1 MREILRNGDVL
12 TMDSRQPRAEAIVIE
27 AGRIVFAGSDADA
40 AAMAKAGGPCAE
52 TDLAG
57 HQVIPG
63 LIDMHAHLD
72 REGLKRGLHTMTG
85 LRTRNAVLDRIA
97 ALARAAEDGAW
108 IATAPI
114 GEPPF
119 FFFETED
126 AEQSLYPNRWELD
139 EVSPRNPVYIRPIL
153 GFWRWSPWPE
163 RLVSAA
169 NSPALDAVGID
180 RDTVPPSPSVD
191 IERDRS
197 NRPTGRF
204 FERTTAS
211 IIELKYF
218 SKPLG
223 FRPDQRREALL
234 VSQQIA
240 LSAGVTTV
248 FEGHGVEPAVLGAYR
263 DLHDS
268 NELAIRAEV
277 SLSPSWGSAAQPD
290 RFIDRWLGWLG
301 GDGVGDDRFRIKG
314 LFVNPIVTAD
324 DAARAASGSY
334 SGMAGYNFDSA
345 LAPPSFLPMLESL
358 ARNHIRAVG
367 LTPRLFQSF
376 DEAARRH
383 KLSERGWLV
392 QHCGHLPAE
401 HAAIAA
407 RHRIGISFLPVE
419 AMHKQAPTLC
429 KDAAV
434 AADFMPLRRLLDQG
448 QAISIA
454 TDNIPASLFFAI
466 WCCLAR
472 QDYRGHVQPDPDG
485 DISRE
490 EALWIAT
497 MGGARCLGRD
507 DRLGSISAGKAADLV
522 VLDRDFC
529 KCPLHEI
536 PDIQSL
542 ATMVA
547 GVWRHGDPRALR
559 GRHTGQEMAHLETA
573 RPETVHQ

>member
-1 MREILRNGDVL
+1 MREILRNGDIL
-12 TMDSRQPRAEAIVIE
+12 TMDAHLPKASALVVE
-27 AGRIVFAGSDADA
+27 AGRIIFVGSDSHAISA
-40 AAMAKAGGPCAE
+40 GKARGPYVE
-52 TDLAG
+52 IDLAG

-72 REGLKRGLHTMTG
+72 REGLKRGLHAMAG
-85 LRTRNAVLDRIA
+85 LTTRNAVLDRIA
-97 ALARAAEDGAW
+97 ALAESAEEGAW
-108 IATAPI
+108 IVTAPI
-114 GEPPF
+114 GQPPF
-119 FFFETED
+119 FFFESED
-126 AEQSLYPNRWELD
+126 AEQSLYPTRWELD
-139 EVSPRNPVYIRPIL
+139 EVSPRNPVYIQPIL

-163 RLVSAA
+163 SLISAA
-169 NSPALDAVGID
+169 NSLALEAVGID
-180 RDTVPPSPSVD
+180 EDTAAPSPSVD
-191 IERDRS
+191 IERDKS
-197 NRPTGRF
+197 GLPTGRF

-211 IIELKYF
+211 IIELRYF

-223 FRPDQRREALL
+223 FRPTDRRKALL
-234 VSQQIA
+234 VSQQVA

-263 DLHDS
+263 SLRDS
-268 NELAIRAEV
+268 DELAVRAEV

-301 GDGVGDDRFRIKG
+301 GNGVGDDRFRIKG
-314 LFVNPIVTAD
+314 LFVNPIVIAD
-324 DAARAASGSY
+324 DAARAANGAY
-334 SGMAGYNFDSA
+334 SGMAGYNFDSG
-345 LAPPSFLPMLESL
+345 LAPDMFGPMLESL
-358 ARNHIRAVG
+358 ARNNIRAVG

-376 DEAARRH
+376 AETAQHHD
-383 KLSERGWLV
+383 LSERGWLV
-392 QHCGHLPAE
+392 QHCGHVPEA

-407 RHRIGISFLPVE
+407 RHHIGISFLPVE

-434 AADFMPLRRLLDQG
+434 AADFMPLRRLLDRG

-485 DISRE
+485 PITRE

-507 DRLGSISAGKAADLV
+507 DQLGSLSTGKSADLV
-522 VLDRDFC
+522 VLDRDFSS
-529 KCPLHEI
+529 CPLHEI
-536 PDIQSL
+536 PDIKSL
-542 ATMVA
+542 ATMVD
-547 GVWRHGDPRALR
+547 GIWRHGDPRALC
-559 GRHTGQEMAHLETA
+559 APSA
-573 RPETVHQ
+573 RETVPS